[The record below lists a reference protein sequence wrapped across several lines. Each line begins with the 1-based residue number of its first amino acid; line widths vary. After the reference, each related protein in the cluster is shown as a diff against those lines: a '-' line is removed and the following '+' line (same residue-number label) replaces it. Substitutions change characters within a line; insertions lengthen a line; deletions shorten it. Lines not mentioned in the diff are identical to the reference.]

1 MPVKGFHAASDNMT
15 RGKYGVSDAMTYEAQ
30 NIRRVL
36 QIKVVHRDYAE
47 FVILDRDSG
56 KELRRIR
63 LPR

>member
-1 MPVKGFHAASDNMT
+1 
-15 RGKYGVSDAMTYEAQ
+15 MTYEAQ